1 MKLSTKGRYAVTA
14 LADIALNGEA
24 RPVTL
29 AEISER
35 QDISLA
41 YLEQLFVRLR
51 RAGIVES
58 VRGPG
63 GGYLLARVPEEMRI
77 SDIMVAVDER
87 LNAMGCDGDW
97 QGGTG
102 CGKSREACL
111 THNLWEQL
119 SAHVHVRRCP
129 ISPACWKPSCWKTRR
144 PGCDRT
150 TRTSRLPRL
159 ERHRA
164 PQAGG
169 ARGDARRDGRRN

>member
-14 LADIALNGEA
+14 LADIALNGTP

-51 RAGIVES
+51 RAGLVES

-63 GGYLLARVPEEMRI
+63 GGYLLAHPPEELRI
-77 SDIMVAVDER
+77 SDVMAAVDER
-87 LNAMGCDGDW
+87 LNAMGCDGKW
-97 QGGTG
+97 EEGQG
-102 CGKSREACL
+102 CGKSKEACL

-119 SAHVHVRRCP
+119 SAHVHVFLSQTTIADVIEDKMVPCP
-129 ISPACWKPSCWKTRR
+129 AVPDFSE
-144 PGCDRT
+144 
-150 TRTSRLPRL
+150 LL
-159 ERHRA
+159 EEEEARA
-164 PQAGG
+164 
-169 ARGDARRDGRRN
+169 

>member
-14 LADIALNGEA
+14 LADIALNGTA

-63 GGYLLARVPEEMRI
+63 GGYLLARPATDLRI
-77 SDIMVAVDER
+77 SEVMVAVDER
-87 LNAMGCDGDW
+87 LNAMGCDGKW
-97 QGGTG
+97 EEGQG

-119 SAHVHVRRCP
+119 SAHVHVFLSQTSIADVTGNKMTPCP
-129 ISPACWKPSCWKTRR
+129 AVPDFTE
-144 PGCDRT
+144 
-150 TRTSRLPRL
+150 LL
-159 ERHRA
+159 EEEEARA
-164 PQAGG
+164 
-169 ARGDARRDGRRN
+169 

>member
-87 LNAMGCDGDW
+87 HVGRHIIGD
-97 QGGTG
+97 
-102 CGKSREACL
+102 RP
-111 THNLWEQL
+111 QL
-119 SAHVHVRRCP
+119 RSGLGP
-129 ISPACWKPSCWKTRR
+129 
-144 PGCDRT
+144 
-150 TRTSRLPRL
+150 
-159 ERHRA
+159 
-164 PQAGG
+164 
-169 ARGDARRDGRRN
+169 

>member
-14 LADIALNGEA
+14 LADIALNGPG

-63 GGYLLARVPEEMRI
+63 GGYLLARPPAELRI
-77 SDIMVAVDER
+77 SEVMAAVDER
-87 LNAMGCDGDW
+87 LNAMGCDGKW
-97 QGGTG
+97 EEGQG
-102 CGKSREACL
+102 CGRSKEACL

-119 SAHVHVRRCP
+119 SAHVHVFLSQTSIADVIGDKMTPCP
-129 ISPACWKPSCWKTRR
+129 AVPDFSA
-144 PGCDRT
+144 
-150 TRTSRLPRL
+150 LL
-159 ERHRA
+159 EEEEARA
-164 PQAGG
+164 
-169 ARGDARRDGRRN
+169 